1 MPRFVYVAAA
11 LTTTAHALRQTNAA
25 RLTLFGDGCG
35 FRAATLDEKMM
46 REHPAVVAAARR
58 GRLGPILR
66 FIREVL
72 GVEDATD
79 LIEATPQLASM
90 PLAVLAARHAYLRRV
105 GAPHGAQLATPGLRP
120 PLLGDLCA
128 TPASHDDFA
137 EACGGDAGDVAAL
150 VAAFRR
156 GGRRAAADGDALLV
170 RDLLA
175 HGWAPTKDRDRRGAS
190 AAHVAAG
197 RGAVAV
203 LGELIASDAALAR
216 DRDAAGATP
225 LHWAACGVR
234 GNAAGTGFE
243 EDAAEL
249 LLASGADACATTHD
263 GNAVIH
269 WAAWQGGVSAVR
281 TILAAGADAHVAN
294 DRGCTC
300 AHWAAAGGDTATLA
314 YLRDVC
320 RVDLQ
325 TPNAAGHTPLE
336 HACAYKRTD
345 IVSWL
350 VSEEVVDPRAV
361 EYALRVAA
369 LDADDANLR
378 AITGMLVP
386 NI

>member
-1 MPRFVYVAAA
+1 MPRIVYVAAA

-35 FRAATLDEKMM
+35 FRAARLDAAI

-58 GRLGPILR
+58 GRLDPTLR
-66 FIREVL
+66 FLREVL

-79 LIEATPQLASM
+79 LIEATPQLAST

-175 HGWAPTKDRDRRGAS
+175 HGWAPAQDRDRRGAS

-203 LGELIASDAALAR
+203 LGELIASDAALAQ
-216 DRDAAGATP
+216 DRDAAGATA

-234 GNAAGTGFE
+234 GN
-243 EDAAEL
+243 L
-249 LLASGADACATTHD
+249 C
-263 GNAVIH
+263 GN
-269 WAAWQGGVSAVR
+269 QAVR
-281 TILAAGADAHVAN
+281 RVHPTILH
-294 DRGCTC
+294 
-300 AHWAAAGGDTATLA
+300 
-314 YLRDVC
+314 
-320 RVDLQ
+320 
-325 TPNAAGHTPLE
+325 
-336 HACAYKRTD
+336 
-345 IVSWL
+345 
-350 VSEEVVDPRAV
+350 
-361 EYALRVAA
+361 
-369 LDADDANLR
+369 
-378 AITGMLVP
+378 
-386 NI
+386 